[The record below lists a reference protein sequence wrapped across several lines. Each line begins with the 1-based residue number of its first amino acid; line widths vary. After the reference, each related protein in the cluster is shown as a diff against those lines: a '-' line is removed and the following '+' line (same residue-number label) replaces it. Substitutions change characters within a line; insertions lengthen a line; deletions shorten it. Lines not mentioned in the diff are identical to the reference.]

1 MRLLSLGFLARIST
15 SVCLGFT
22 TLPLQ
27 PKALTS
33 INLGQAK
40 GRRMDSIILV
50 ICSDPST
57 ARQTSQKALEEAGWK
72 GKIIL
77 ITKNDRLPPL
87 DEVEGLLLTGGK
99 DIDPKYWSVQE
110 SLHKKADPDD
120 ARTDLEIKVINHAQE
135 KNLPILGLCRGHQIL
150 NVALGGSMYQHLPD
164 ENIAL
169 EKTQIGKWDDQP
181 QELPHSV
188 SIDPTSQLANILGVR
203 DHQMRVNSR
212 HHQAVK
218 TVGIVGKDKE
228 KGKLKISAWDP
239 EHLIDGKPLIEAVES
254 SDPSRFIVGVQWHP
268 ENLTH
273 EEGVT
278 GEAAR
283 NLFKGFLDAIRQ
295 KRK

>member
-1 MRLLSLGFLARIST
+1 
-15 SVCLGFT
+15 
-22 TLPLQ
+22 
-27 PKALTS
+27 
-33 INLGQAK
+33 
-40 GRRMDSIILV
+40 MDSIILV
-50 ICSDPST
+50 ICSDPSS
-57 ARQTSQKALEEAGWK
+57 ARQTSQKALEEAGWE

-77 ITKNDRLPPL
+77 ITRDDHLPPL

-99 DIDPKYWSVQE
+99 DIDPRHWDPQE
-110 SLHKKADPDD
+110 LVHRE
-120 ARTDLEIKVINHAQE
+120 ARTDELRTNLEKDAIKQSME
-135 KNLPILGLCRGHQIL
+135 KNIPILGLCRGHQIL

-164 ENIAL
+164 EHIAL

-188 SIDPTSQLANILGVR
+188 SIDPSSQLANILGVR
-203 DHQMRVNSR
+203 DHQVRVNSR

>member
-22 TLPLQ
+22 TLPLH

-87 DEVEGLLLTGGK
+87 DEVEGLLLTGGA
-99 DIDPKYWSVQE
+99 DIDPRHWDPQE
-110 SLHKKADPDD
+110 PVHPEARPDELRTNLEKDAIKKSM
-120 ARTDLEIKVINHAQE
+120 E
-135 KNLPILGLCRGHQIL
+135 KNIPILGLCRGHQIL

-164 ENIAL
+164 EGIPL
-169 EKTQIGKWDDQP
+169 SYTQVGDSGPVQV
-181 QELPHSV
+181 LPHSV
-188 SIDPTSQLANILGVR
+188 SVTDNSQLAQLLNVNVPR
-203 DHQMRVNSR
+203 MKVNSR

-218 TVGIVGKDKE
+218 KTGEGLVVSAFDEDHPVGDQ
-228 KGKLKISAWDP
+228 P
-239 EHLIDGKPLIEAVES
+239 MIEGVEWE
-254 SDPSRFIVGVQWHP
+254 DTSRFIVGVQWHP
-268 ENLTH
+268 ENLTGQ
-273 EEGVT
+273 EGIP